1 MALSIF
7 SSPPAHAIDYTV
19 TYNSNSGQVGAY
31 AQVGVVTGT
40 LPTNQT
46 QTSGTTITVAPKG
59 DLARQGFEFGG
70 WNTAANGSGTTYTA
84 GVSTFPLTSSR
95 TLYALWTVP
104 AAARLIGNGGG
115 FVTAANT
122 NNVTNGAYCVGQG
135 IRGITADDSNIY
147 FRPSGYPGYI
157 CKVTPAGVVLSA
169 NLVTGLA
176 AIELESIAL
185 SYGSGCIFIRKD
197 TQTTFSSI
205 YCIDTTTWTMTSIN
219 LPGSYPMFAAGMWL
233 YANLITFPD
242 GRIGAVS
249 SSALSSSYRGGE
261 GTGIG
266 QCPATMYCKTLRL
279 YTVTN
284 TGSSVSLSYS
294 TDFVL
299 ADTESSWPSD
309 DHGIATDG
317 TYLYQIR
324 HASGYKVWAL
334 RNGVASYLVY
344 NADVPNASCT
354 ASTGITPANGSK
366 CVITYPIDGTAT
378 YALGNSTYLGRAHGL
393 GKYLVGDHTGASK
406 FWLSSAAT
414 PPPGPGNPDVIAPS
428 FTSTD
433 TFTAVENIAT
443 SYNAATITVNE
454 SATLTIAAGTD
465 GALFNI
471 VQVDDYN
478 AYIRFKASPDYEG
491 PTDSGGNN
499 IYNLTIRATDEA
511 GNIGSRAI
519 NITITNANENTSI
532 SGLSLSA
539 TPYKGI
545 AVTISITVNAP
556 GKVRFLLAGKRI
568 PNCLSRSTSGSYP
581 NYTATCSWKPPV
593 TGMQFLSAS
602 YTTSDS
608 SFTSGNAPTSM
619 IWVVKRTTT
628 RQ

>member
-7 SSPPAHAIDYTV
+7 SAPPAHAIDYTV
-19 TYNSNSGQVGAY
+19 TYNANSGQVGAY

-40 LPTNQT
+40 LPANQT
-46 QTSGTTITVAPKG
+46 QASGSTITVAPKG

-70 WNTAANGSGTTYTA
+70 WNTAANGSGTTYVA
-84 GVSTFPLTSSR
+84 GSGTFPLTASR

-104 AAARLIGNGGG
+104 TAARLIGNGGEIIT
-115 FVTAANT
+115 VTNP

-135 IRGITADDSNIY
+135 IRGITADDTSIY
-147 FRPSGYPGYI
+147 FRPSGYSGYI
-157 CKVTPAGVVLSA
+157 CKVTPAGIVQSV
-169 NLVTGLA
+169 NLVSGLSGIA
-176 AIELESIAL
+176 SDSIAL
-185 SYGSGCIFIRKD
+185 TYGSGCIFIRKAAQSEY
-197 TQTTFSSI
+197 TSINCISTTS
-205 YCIDTTTWTMTSIN
+205 WTMTSIN
-219 LPGSYPMFAAGMWL
+219 LPVSYPLLAGGSWL
-233 YANLITFPD
+233 HANLITFPD

-261 GTGIG
+261 GTGVG

-284 TGSSVSLSYS
+284 TGSSVSLAFSA
-294 TDFVL
+294 DFVL
-299 ADTESSWPSD
+299 ADTESGWPGD

-334 RNGVASYLVY
+334 RNGIASYLVY
-344 NADVPNASCT
+344 NADVTNASCT
-354 ASTGITPANGSK
+354 ASTGITPATGSK
-366 CVITYPIDGTAT
+366 CIITYPVDGTT
-378 YALGNSTYLGRAHGL
+378 SYAFANGTYLGRAHGL
-393 GKYLVGDHTGASK
+393 GKYLIGDYDGLSK

-414 PPPGPGNPDVIAPS
+414 PPSGPGNPDVVAPS

-433 TFTAVENIAT
+433 TFTALENIST

-454 SATLTIAAGTD
+454 SSTITIAAGTD
-465 GALFNI
+465 GSLFNV
-471 VQVDDYN
+471 VQADEFT
-478 AYIRFKASPDYEG
+478 AYIRFKVSPDFEG

-499 IYNLTIRATDEA
+499 VYNLTVRATDA
-511 GNIGSRAI
+511 VGNIGSRAI
-519 NITITNANENTSI
+519 NITITNANENTNI

-539 TPYKGI
+539 TPYKGV

-568 PNCLSRSTSGSYP
+568 PNCLSRSTSGTYP
-581 NYTATCSWKPPV
+581 NYTASCIWKPPV

-608 SFTSGNAPTSM
+608 SFTSGTAPTSI

-628 RQ
+628 R